1 MEIKDKIINVTIDLI
16 KEANGNIDKIT
27 IREIAKRAEIGVG
40 LINYHFKSKKKFNWR
55 LRSADYQ

>member
-40 LINYHFKSKKKFNWR
+40 LINYHFKSKKKFN
-55 LRSADYQ
+55 